1 MNILIRSQNKKYLL
15 NPVSIE
21 IDDYIDGS
29 GYTIYGTTRAEDR
42 YIIGV
47 YSTLKKALKVI
58 DLVEVEIKKPCKASS
73 AQEQGVFGLIV
84 MKTNNYNDKIFH
96 MPQDSEVRV

>member
-15 NPVSIE
+15 NPVSVE
-21 IDDYIDGS
+21 IDDCIDEN
-29 GYTIYGTTRAEDR
+29 GYEIYGTTRAEDR

-47 YSTLKKALKVI
+47 YSTLERALKVV
-58 DLVEVEIKKPCKASS
+58 DLVETHEKYYCSGA
-73 AQEQGVFGLIV
+73 
-84 MKTNNYNDKIFH
+84 FH

>member
-15 NPVSIE
+15 NPVSVE
-21 IDDYIDGS
+21 IDDEDYVGEN
-29 GYTIYGTTRAEDR
+29 YEIYGTTRAEDR

-47 YSTLKKALKVI
+47 YSTLEKALKVI
-58 DLVEVEIKKPCKASS
+58 DLVETHEKYHCSDA
-73 AQEQGVFGLIV
+73 
-84 MKTNNYNDKIFH
+84 FH

>member
-15 NPVSIE
+15 NPVSVE
-21 IDDYIDGS
+21 IDDCIDENGHE
-29 GYTIYGTTRAEDR
+29 IYGTTRAEDR

-47 YSTLKKALKVI
+47 YSALEKALKVV
-58 DLVEVEIKKPCKASS
+58 DLVETHIKYHCSD
-73 AQEQGVFGLIV
+73 
-84 MKTNNYNDKIFH
+84 TFH